1 MTVAADAPS
10 QRLRNKMAKGIRTR
24 HLVEA
29 ARLAR
34 GAGMT
39 RLKLYV
45 IIGIPGETDE
55 DIEELIDL
63 CRELAS
69 ILPIALGLS
78 PLVPKLHTPLGDAPF
93 AGISVIQR
101 KLARLRKALG
111 GVADV
116 RSASGRWAWIE
127 YRMSQGGQD
136 AGIAAHEAWEQGG
149 RFAHFKAAFA
159 HVEERAA
166 LKAADHF
173 ALFQATGMR

>member
-1 MTVAADAPS
+1 MTVASDAPS
-10 QRLRNKMAKGIRTR
+10 QRLRNKMAKAIRTS

-34 GAGMT
+34 AAGMS

-55 DIEELIDL
+55 DIDELIEL
-63 CRELAS
+63 SRELSA
-69 ILPIALGLS
+69 ILPVALGLS

-93 AGISVIQR
+93 AGISTIQR
-101 KLARLRKALG
+101 TLTRLRKALG

-136 AGIAAHEAWEQGG
+136 AGLAAHQAWERGG
-149 RFAHFKAAFA
+149 RFAHFKAAFKS
-159 HVEERAA
+159 VEERAA
-166 LKAADHF
+166 LRAANRHG
-173 ALFQATGMR
+173 LFQAVGMR